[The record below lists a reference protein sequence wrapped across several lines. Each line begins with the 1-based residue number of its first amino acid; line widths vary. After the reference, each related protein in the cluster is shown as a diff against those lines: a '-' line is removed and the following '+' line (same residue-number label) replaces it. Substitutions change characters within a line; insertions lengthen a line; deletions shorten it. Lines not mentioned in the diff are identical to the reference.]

1 MSAEVVTSHA
11 HVVIVHPATV
21 MDGSLHIATC
31 GSQLVAE
38 RIAALINRHGLADV
52 PDDART
58 ITEQETQ

>member
-1 MSAEVVTSHA
+1 MSAEVVNSHA
-11 HVVIVHPATV
+11 YAVVVNPAVV
-21 MDGSLHIATC
+21 MDGGLLLATC
-31 GSQLVAE
+31 GSQLVAA